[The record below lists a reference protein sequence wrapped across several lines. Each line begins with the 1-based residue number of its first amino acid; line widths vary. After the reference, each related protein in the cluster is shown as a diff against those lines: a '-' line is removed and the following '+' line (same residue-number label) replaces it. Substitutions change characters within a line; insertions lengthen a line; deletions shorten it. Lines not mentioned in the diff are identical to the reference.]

1 LKKKSQK
8 QRRPPEE
15 AITTQYQKLSGTKL
29 TGQTIDLSQ
38 FNKPKKK
45 KSLKLLLSL
54 VRPVLQELIRINAKN
69 CSKPSTPRPPEFLVH
84 LILIRLRQMLVVVV
98 NANRSSRPIRKRK

>member
-1 LKKKSQK
+1 LF
-8 QRRPPEE
+8 RRKVKPKENPE

-45 KSLKLLLSL
+45 EEPKITPNKPGSAGAAGAANKNK
-54 VRPVLQELIRINAKN
+54 RKRIAP
-69 CSKPSTPRPPEFLVH
+69 KPSTLGD
-84 LILIRLRQMLVVVV
+84 LL
-98 NANRSSRPIRKRK
+98 S